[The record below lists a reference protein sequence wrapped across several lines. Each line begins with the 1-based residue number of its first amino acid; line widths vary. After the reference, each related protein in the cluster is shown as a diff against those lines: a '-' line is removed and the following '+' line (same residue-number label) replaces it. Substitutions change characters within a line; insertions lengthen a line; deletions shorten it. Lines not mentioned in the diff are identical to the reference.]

1 MFDDVIFY
9 WLRAEGREIDAV
21 FDSCVNTTL
30 FVHRIVACHWYEFL
44 DLQFKTLSAVDL
56 TSRMKRRGSD
66 GKAVSTAEWREE
78 LNYYNE
84 RLSLLGILQR
94 RLMWYKQEMILNLER
109 LGFPLHGA
117 GNDTSIAKPSSLHT
131 AERDLQAIL
140 SELDRHES
148 RVDNLVGVVTDSI
161 NLSSALRSLHDT
173 RFGLQL
179 SIVGAVFFPITLV
192 AAIFSMGGDY
202 SPGSK
207 DFWIPWVI
215 AVPLVAILILT
226 TWQAHHSR
234 L

>member
-9 WLRAEGREIDAV
+9 WLRAERCEIDAV
-21 FDSCVNTTL
+21 FDSCVNTTF
-30 FVHRIVACHWYEFL
+30 FVHQIVACHWYEFL
-44 DLQFKTLSAVDL
+44 DLQFKTLSTVDL
-56 TSRMKRRGSD
+56 TSRTKYRGSD
-66 GKAVSTAEWREE
+66 GEAVSTAEWRNE

-109 LGFPLHGA
+109 LGFAPHGA
-117 GNDTSIAKPSSLHT
+117 GNDTGIAKPSGLRT

-140 SELDRHES
+140 YELDRYES
-148 RVDNLVGVVTDSI
+148 RVDNLVGIVTDSI
-161 NLSSALRSLHDT
+161 HLSSAMRSLHDT

-179 SIVGAVFFPITLV
+179 TIAGAVFFPITLV

-202 SPGSK
+202 SPGSR

-215 AVPLVAILILT
+215 AIPLVTTLILT
-226 TWQAHHSR
+226 TWRAHHSR